1 MQETTE
7 LPLLFPVAHRTDI
20 HSWWGHFGFAQ
31 RLVAALRPRIFV
43 ELGVHKGDR
52 YFCIVEALSRLH
64 EPCGAIG
71 IDTWKGDEHA
81 GFYDESVL
89 SDVLATNKQY
99 QMFSTMM
106 RCTFDEAFAKIQHS
120 INLLHIDGLHTYEAV
135 SHDFR
140 LWEPKV
146 EDVILL
152 HDINVPVESFGV
164 WKLWN
169 EIKGEYPG
177 RTFEFSH
184 CNGLAVLAKS
194 DKGMEAVRSIQE
206 VFGSPVATE

>member
-1 MQETTE
+1 MQGTTE
-7 LPLLFPVAHRTDI
+7 IPLLFNPSHRTDI
-20 HSWWGHFGFAQ
+20 QSWWGHFGFAQ
-31 RLVAALRPRIFV
+31 RLVNALQPPLFV
-43 ELGVHKGDR
+43 ELGVHKGDS
-52 YFCIVEALSRLH
+52 YFCFVEALSLI
-64 EPCGAIG
+64 PSYFNAFGV
-71 IDTWKGDEHA
+71 DTWKGDEHA
-81 GFYDESVL
+81 GFYDDSVFA
-89 SDVLATNKQY
+89 DVVAVNARY
-99 QMFSTMM
+99 SM
-106 RCTFDEAFAKIQHS
+106 RSALVRSTFDDAFNDLPGT

-146 EDVILL
+146 SDVILL

-169 EIKGEYPG
+169 EIKAEFPG

-194 DKGMEAVRSIQE
+194 DKGLAAVRAIQMQ
-206 VFGSPVATE
+206 FGAPVSC